1 MVARSGYTARELRPA
16 PTALLPDPLVLFFL
30 LGLAARLLRS
40 DLKVPEAL
48 YEALA
53 LYLLLAIGLKGG
65 VELASHPLDGLGAQV
80 AVPQPYW
87 RSQPRELKDLFVGA
101 RIGMR

>member
-1 MVARSGYTARELRPA
+1 MVARSGYTARELQPA

-40 DLKVPEAL
+40 DLRVPEAL

-65 VELASHPLDGLGAQV
+65 VELASHPLDGSPKNNRKRTKRCLDNSV
-80 AVPQPYW
+80 YRW
-87 RSQPRELKDLFVGA
+87 
-101 RIGMR
+101 